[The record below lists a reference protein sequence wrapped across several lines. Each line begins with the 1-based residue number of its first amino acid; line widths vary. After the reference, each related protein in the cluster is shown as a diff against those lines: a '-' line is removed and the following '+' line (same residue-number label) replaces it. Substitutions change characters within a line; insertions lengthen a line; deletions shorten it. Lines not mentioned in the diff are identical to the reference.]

1 VWEESTP
8 TRGILKGN
16 LYFCVGGVNAVN
28 PVNVQGIKNEVLV
41 YADTAVENG
50 FLELE
55 TIGSMEGLVFN
66 INRERYTMQYQQYV
80 YIFLDFAGSMA
91 FFNDEWKKTLND
103 INEKIKACFIM
114 GGVYS
119 DKAPKTMPSIP
130 GVINRFS
137 CATMNQLYHPQ
148 RTQQFFDFLD
158 QNMIKTFVVS
168 NNAVHDLAVKGA
180 DGKALDTGWM
190 LFLKS
195 NGIDTRFLTQIA
207 YVYYNSSYNP
217 PRKAFDFYTALALC
231 RYSIG
236 LVPTKTPKRLFY
248 DDTYGISLLG
258 TSQTFADAVAEYKQH
273 IDTLPEKEIEKK
285 GVPFTMNKKL
295 TFVQEL
301 NIMATIPL
309 SSTNA
314 LRVIDV
320 EFDMNA
326 TTYQLSVE

>member
-1 VWEESTP
+1 
-8 TRGILKGN
+8 
-16 LYFCVGGVNAVN
+16 
-28 PVNVQGIKNEVLV
+28 
-41 YADTAVENG
+41 
-50 FLELE
+50 
-55 TIGSMEGLVFN
+55 
-66 INRERYTMQYQQYV
+66 
-80 YIFLDFAGSMA
+80 MA

-103 INEKIKACFIM
+103 INEKIKTCFIM

-180 DGKALDTGWM
+180 DGKASDNGWM
-190 LFLKS
+190 SFLKS
-195 NGIDTRFLTQIA
+195 NGINTGFLTQIA
-207 YVYYNSSYNP
+207 RVYYNSAYNP

-258 TSQTFADAVAEYKQH
+258 TRQTFADAVAEYKQH
-273 IDTLPEKEIEKK
+273 IDMLPDKD
-285 GVPFTMNKKL
+285 GAPFVLNKKL

-309 SSTNA
+309 TSTNA

-320 EFDMNA
+320 GFDMDAA
-326 TTYQLSVE
+326 TYELSVQ